1 MRLQVIHWWL
11 QLAMNDI
18 GGVGSVPR
26 WSSLG
31 RSRLRLHAVGQWQ
44 SGIQADRVPYVL
56 TCAIYRGP
64 TSSEIDVASLAQ
76 GVNRGP

>member
-11 QLAMNDI
+11 QLAMDDI
-18 GGVGSVPR
+18 GSVPG

-31 RSRLRLHAVGQWQ
+31 RSRLRLH
-44 SGIQADRVPYVL
+44 GIQADRVPYVL

>member
-31 RSRLRLHAVGQWQ
+31 RSRLRLH
-44 SGIQADRVPYVL
+44 GIQADRVPYVL